1 MNRDI
6 RIEFNEY
13 ETELKDF
20 FGDTSIEL
28 IDILDAC
35 TNLIIENK
43 RLVEENEELEQM
55 GTTMEICLVYKNKV
69 YINIPKI
76 KKVNVEKTY
85 FTLNCKHQTFVYK
98 IFIII

>member
-1 MNRDI
+1 MNRDV

-13 ETELKDF
+13 ETELKEF

-43 RLVEENEELEQM
+43 RLVEENEGLERKL
-55 GTTMEICLVYKNKV
+55 E
-69 YINIPKI
+69 
-76 KKVNVEKTY
+76 ES
-85 FTLNCKHQTFVYK
+85 FTSEREVDYYEEYGLSEDDFH
-98 IFIII
+98 

>member
-1 MNRDI
+1 MNRDV

-43 RLVEENEELEQM
+43 RLVEENEELERRLEESF
-55 GTTMEICLVYKNKV
+55 T
-69 YINIPKI
+69 P
-76 KKVNVEKTY
+76 EKEVDY
-85 FTLNCKHQTFVYK
+85 YEEYGLSENDFH
-98 IFIII
+98 

>member
-13 ETELKDF
+13 ETELKEL
-20 FGDTSIEL
+20 FGDTSVEL

-43 RLVEENEELEQM
+43 KLVEENEELERRLEEDYQ
-55 GTTMEICLVYKNKV
+55 
-69 YINIPKI
+69 PKD
-76 KKVNVEKTY
+76 VDYYEEY
-85 FTLNCKHQTFVYK
+85 GLSEDDFH
-98 IFIII
+98 

>member
-6 RIEFNEY
+6 RVEFNEY

-43 RLVEENEELEQM
+43 KLVEENEALER
-55 GTTMEICLVYKNKV
+55 TLEERFE
-69 YINIPKI
+69 P
-76 KKVNVEKTY
+76 EKTVDY
-85 FTLNCKHQTFVYK
+85 YEEYGLSESDFH
-98 IFIII
+98 

>member
-43 RLVEENEELEQM
+43 RLVEENEELERRLEESF
-55 GTTMEICLVYKNKV
+55 T
-69 YINIPKI
+69 P
-76 KKVNVEKTY
+76 EKEVDY
-85 FTLNCKHQTFVYK
+85 YEEYGLSESDFH
-98 IFIII
+98 